1 MITRLQADGVD
12 EPWTDDDF
20 CDRIVAVQRE
30 REQAPVP
37 SDIAVQFF
45 DRSPLCTLA
54 LARYLSRPV
63 TPLLAAEVA
72 RVTSERTYQQEVFLV
87 RPLGFV
93 EATVARRISYAD
105 SLAFEAEHE
114 EVYREHDYT
123 LRAVPAGPV
132 ADRVEYVRSAI
143 RR

>member
-1 MITRLQADGVD
+1 MS
-12 EPWTDDDF
+12 
-20 CDRIVAVQRE
+20 
-30 REQAPVP
+30 
-37 SDIAVQFF
+37 SDIGVQFF

-72 RVTSERTYQQEVFLV
+72 RVTSEQVYQQEVFLV

-93 EATVARRISYAD
+93 ERTAARRISYAD
-105 SLAFEAEHE
+105 SLAFEAVHE
-114 EVYREHDYT
+114 EVYREHGYT
-123 LRAVPAGPV
+123 VRDVPAGPV
-132 ADRVEYVRSAI
+132 ADRVDYLRSAI